1 MPNELFCIHLKGEY
15 FLYLRI
21 KDHSNWTTTY
31 VYINNQIQTLKINVL
46 NVFVQQLVIQSI
58 QF

>member
-1 MPNELFCIHLKGEY
+1 VSAFSI
-15 FLYLRI
+15 LRI
-21 KDHSNWTTTY
+21 KDRSDWTTTY
-31 VYINNQIQTLKINVL
+31 IYINNQIQTLKINVL

>member
-1 MPNELFCIHLKGEY
+1 VSTTFSI
-15 FLYLRI
+15 LRI
-21 KDHSNWTTTY
+21 KDHSDWTTTY
-31 VYINNQIQTLKINVL
+31 IYINNQIQTLKINVL